1 MAFNQTKT
9 SEYNRRISL
18 QSATKTKSASGHP
31 TNSWSNYATIWA
43 RIRTLSGNEKVRNDQ
58 VVGLLSMEVTIR
70 YSSDVSCVKV
80 SDRVVY
86 GSDIF
91 DIKDVR
97 NVDEKNIEIRMLC
110 TKVQE

>member
-1 MAFNQTKT
+1 M
-9 SEYNRRISL
+9 
-18 QSATKTKSASGHP
+18 
-31 TNSWSNYATIWA
+31 
-43 RIRTLSGNEKVRNDQ
+43 SGNEKVRNDQ